1 MAKKI
6 QIDIEVNGKMQK
18 ATVSAN
24 KLRSA
29 LDGVSTSQ
37 DKVSK
42 SARTADRNLKGVS
55 QQSANGTKNFSKM
68 AQGIGGTL
76 VPAYA
81 TLAANL
87 FAVSAA
93 FEFLKRAS
101 QVSRLEKAQQSF
113 AANTGK
119 ALGFMT
125 EKLIDASN
133 GMLSFQ
139 EAAQAAAIGTAKGF
153 SGPQL
158 ESLAVGAQKAAQA
171 LGRDFGDAFD
181 RLIRGVSKAEPELL
195 DELGITLR
203 LETAT
208 KNYADAL
215 GLQADKLTDAQRSQ
229 AVLLETQR
237 QLDDQYANQE
247 IIADPFIKLQKT
259 FTDIVKTI
267 TDKVLPIF
275 SVFADILNRNA
286 TLAIAAFAAFAVS
299 IVRAIVPFDKFS
311 DKIDEWKDGHQAAV
325 DQAKDDLKEYRKALE
340 RTNATAEKM
349 REKGAK
355 IAQAGAKRAMAAG
368 ATSPILNRLAAGGVG
383 ALKGPDKANLE
394 KALRSAELQYERS
407 GKITKGIF
415 ADVGIDIA
423 RQIGKGLKAASA
435 ESRKTEGR
443 FKRFFTT
450 ISLQAKIAG
459 ANINKFISGG
469 LLKLE
474 GPLKR
479 MGKIVKLFGRGI
491 FAAFSVQTLIE
502 IFQEWVLAFDSM
514 LKFFAR
520 GFDWLGSKIGLDFGL
535 EEMYKGSPLQK
546 TVQGWAKDIQHARDQ
561 SEILRDVQKDIDAF
575 SKSVASIE
583 KGAPKFGA
591 IENLNALSTLNLGD
605 TIKKIGELD
614 EGAEKSN
621 AIAEVTNQWGKLSEA
636 LGNEKLSAILD
647 NNSLSFEQ
655 QAQAIA
661 ALGTAAG
668 ATAADNTAF
677 TDRLSQQASVLKE
690 GSIENIVAYIE
701 EMQAAS
707 NAIKETSSAT
717 GELIDRQED
726 VDGLFGGRAKQIL
739 DTYAE
744 IRSQTEALRDAEQET
759 AMARERAKTL
769 DPLTQERANIA
780 LKISNQ
786 ENKVAKAKLDQLAAE
801 EVLRTLSDAQSGADA
816 KALQNAKDKLTI
828 AQNTLDLENL
838 RLDVVN
844 ELADTELKIN
854 DIKKAME
861 PLKLD
866 QRRLALS
873 QTLLS
878 QEQKRL
884 SLIKEQ
890 VAAVESIIQYR
901 FDRLLRDS
909 QSLGGNLDPE
919 RELKARIVLEQAL
932 LKNKIDQ
939 INREFKMKVAQN
951 NLEQKTL
958 KNRNK
963 LARLEFEKL
972 AIDQQL
978 SADKVAQ
985 TRALYDE
992 IEKGIDATAAMAQET
1007 AIITRDAALR
1017 TADLTLQKLK
1027 DQLTDLSFE
1036 RQMAQTFEN
1045 SFRDGLNKALSG
1057 LVSGDMNF
1065 KEAMLSFINTIADAA
1080 MKKLQDMLV
1089 DAIMD
1094 ALFGPEEDLADK
1106 MERILKEEQLS
1117 TKVGETIEDSGTRMA
1132 DKLNEVLSQEIQ
1144 TKVKVECCEGNSGG
1158 DGEGLEDAG
1167 KTILGIAGVA
1177 GAGYLLMKGMQGGGQ
1192 MEIKLPGLEIP
1203 IPGLQTSEWFTDA
1216 AGMEHMVIKA
1226 SPETLTFSERI
1237 AAAVDGVPLLGDLMY
1252 QLTGGDSGGGFVQTI
1267 GKILASPLGLLGN
1280 LFGGG
1285 KGFADGSSFA
1295 SLPTPT
1301 GIPFGPAAGG
1311 EGGAGILS
1319 QITGMFSKFLYGSK
1333 GTGGAPAEGLLG
1345 FISNIFG
1352 GSEGFAKIGQFIMK
1366 LLSPILAPILALFG
1380 GGFGGAGGPG
1390 AGAGLLDLVA
1400 PVAGMFGF
1408 ARYGGIM
1415 RPPKGYRT
1423 GGIASGSSAGY
1434 PALLHGREAV
1444 VPLPHGDKIPVDL
1457 KGAGG
1462 QQNNIGITVNINS
1475 DGSTTTRTD
1484 ASQDEKDGKQL
1495 AQTISAVV
1503 EQELI
1508 KQKRAGGMLSR
1519 YGA

>member
-299 IVRAIVPFDKFS
+299 IIRAIVPFDKFS

-355 IAQAGAKRAMAAG
+355 IAQAGAKRAMTAG
-368 ATSPILNRLAAGGVG
+368 ATSPILTRLAEGGVG

-435 ESRKTEGR
+435 ESRRTEGR

-514 LKFFAR
+514 LKFFAK

-535 EEMYKGSPLQK
+535 EEMYQGSPLQK

-583 KGAPKFGA
+583 EGAPKFSA

-614 EGAEKSN
+614 EGGEKSN
-621 AIAEVTNQWGKLSEA
+621 AIAEVTNQWKKLSEA

-759 AMARERAKTL
+759 AMAREKAKTL

-780 LKISNQ
+780 LKISDQ

-816 KALQNAKDKLTI
+816 KALQNAQDKLDI

-972 AIDQQL
+972 AKEQQL
-978 SADKVAQ
+978 SEQEVSQ
-985 TRALYDE
+985 TLALYSE

-1057 LVSGDMNF
+1057 LISGEMNF
-1065 KEAMLSFINTIADAA
+1065 KEALMSFINTIADAA
-1080 MKKLQDMLV
+1080 IQRLQDMLV
-1089 DAIMD
+1089 DSIMD
-1094 ALFGPEEDLADK
+1094 ALFGPEEDLAEK

-1117 TKVGETIEDSGTRMA
+1117 TKVGETIEDSGTKMA

-1144 TKVKVECCEGNSGG
+1144 TKVKVECCEGGSSDGS
-1158 DGEGLEDAG
+1158 DGEKLGKIAKTGL
-1167 KTILGIAGVA
+1167 TIAGVA
-1177 GAGYLLMKGMQGGGQ
+1177 GAGYLLMKGMNSAGGGN
-1192 MEIKLPGLEIP
+1192 MEIKLPQISIPTLGGQEAEINW
-1203 IPGLQTSEWFTDA
+1203 GGARGTD
-1216 AGMEHMVIKA
+1216 GQVIDEVKVTAKKA
-1226 SPETLTFSERI
+1226 EMTFAERI
-1237 AAAVDGVPLLGDLMY
+1237 TDIFSGVTSGVGEFFEWVFSGFRMP
-1252 QLTGGDSGGGFVQTI
+1252 QIGGDGY
-1267 GKILASPLGLLGN
+1267 N
-1280 LFGGG
+1280 Y
-1285 KGFADGSSFA
+1285 
-1295 SLPTPT
+1295 
-1301 GIPFGPAAGG
+1301 
-1311 EGGAGILS
+1311 AGIS
-1319 QITGMFSKFLYGSK
+1319 SESIDAQINDI
-1333 GTGGAPAEGLLG
+1333 A
-1345 FISNIFG
+1345 
-1352 GSEGFAKIGQFIMK
+1352 
-1366 LLSPILAPILALFG
+1366 
-1380 GGFGGAGGPG
+1380 GGAGGDGIFGWIKNFFGKIGEGASSLFGWFSGLFGGKGDTGGLSLMEFAKSIFGSSEG
-1390 AGAGLLDLVA
+1390 AGSGIM
-1400 PVAGMFGF
+1400 GMFMKIASFISNLFSGGAGGGGGF
-1408 ARYGGIM
+1408 MDIFKAIGGFFGFGGGARYGGIM
-1415 RPPKGYRT
+1415 SPPTGYRT
-1423 GGIASGSSAGY
+1423 GGIASGPSAGY

-1475 DGSTTTRTD
+1475 DGSTATRTD
-1484 ASQDEKDGKQL
+1484 ASQDDKDGKQL
-1495 AQTISAVV
+1495 ALTISAVV
-1503 EQELI
+1503 QEELI
-1508 KQKRAGGMLSR
+1508 RQKRAGGMLSR

>member
-299 IVRAIVPFDKFS
+299 IIRAIVPFDKFS

-325 DQAKDDLKEYRKALE
+325 DKAKDDLKEYRKALE

-368 ATSPILNRLAAGGVG
+368 ATSPILSRLAQGGVG

-450 ISLQAKIAG
+450 ISLEAKIAG

-502 IFQEWVLAFDSM
+502 IFQEWILAFDSM
-514 LKFFAR
+514 LKFFAK

-535 EEMYKGSPLQK
+535 EEMYEGSPLQK
-546 TVQGWAKDIQHARDQ
+546 TVRGWAKDVQLARDQ
-561 SEILRDVQKDIDAF
+561 SEILRDVQKDINAF

-583 KGAPKFGA
+583 EGAPKFGA

-614 EGAEKSN
+614 EGADKSN
-621 AIAEVTNQWGKLSEA
+621 AIAEITNQWKKLSEA

-780 LKISNQ
+780 LKISDQ
-786 ENKVAKAKLDQLAAE
+786 ENKVAKAKLDQIAAE

-878 QEQKRL
+878 QEEKRL

-909 QSLGGNLDPE
+909 QSLGGNLDPK

-963 LARLEFEKL
+963 LARLEFQKLALEEKL
-972 AIDQQL
+972 
-978 SADKVAQ
+978 SAQEVTQ
-985 TRALYDE
+985 TLALYDE

-1045 SFRDGLNKALSG
+1045 SFRDGLNNALSG
-1057 LVSGDMNF
+1057 LISGDMNF

-1117 TKVGETIEDSGTRMA
+1117 TKVGETIEDSGDKMA
-1132 DKLNEVLSQEIQ
+1132 KKLDDVLSQEIQ
-1144 TKVKVECCEGNSGG
+1144 TRVKVECCKESEDTTGDLATLATGIMSVGG
-1158 DGEGLEDAG
+1158 L
-1167 KTILGIAGVA
+1167 VA
-1177 GAGYLLMKGMQGGGQ
+1177 GGGEYNMGE
-1192 MEIKLPGLEIP
+1192 MGGVIP
-1203 IPGLQTSEWFTDA
+1203 TMGSQTSEWFTNA
-1216 AGMEHMVIKA
+1216 AGMEEMVITA
-1226 SPETLTFSERI
+1226 SPGALTFSEKI

-1252 QLTGGDSGGGFVQTI
+1252 KLTGGDSGGGLLQTL
-1267 GKILASPLGLLGN
+1267 GKIFASPLGLLGN

-1295 SLPTPT
+1295 SMPTPT

-1311 EGGAGILS
+1311 EGGAGIFS
-1319 QITGMFSKFLYGSK
+1319 QITSMFSKFLYGSK
-1333 GTGGAPAEGLLG
+1333 GIGGAPAEGILG

-1352 GSEGFAKIGQFIMK
+1352 GSEGFAKIGQLIMK

-1380 GGFGGAGGPG
+1380 GGFGGVGGPA
-1390 AGAGLLDLVA
+1390 AGAGLLDIVA

-1415 RPPKGYRT
+1415 TPPKGYRT

-1475 DGSTTTRTD
+1475 DGSTTTRTN
-1484 ASQDEKDGKQL
+1484 ASQDERDGKQL

-1508 KQKRAGGMLSR
+1508 RQKRAGGMLSR